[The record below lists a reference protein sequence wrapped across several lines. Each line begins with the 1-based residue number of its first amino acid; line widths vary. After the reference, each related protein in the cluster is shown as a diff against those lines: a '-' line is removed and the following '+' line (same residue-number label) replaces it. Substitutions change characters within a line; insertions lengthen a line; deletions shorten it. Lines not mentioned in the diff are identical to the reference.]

1 MNQTLKALLPHLG
14 DATNFTFEKRAAVC
28 IVLRPSKQGELFD
41 ILYMQR
47 ADVPGDHWAGQ
58 IGFPGGKKDEE
69 DESLLHT
76 ALREFHE
83 EMGVDLNTKAK
94 YLGPIDA
101 VQGRRAGTEL
111 KFSIHPFVFF
121 TEKEL
126 RFKLDADEVADYF
139 WIPLERLLD
148 PGMFE
153 PYSLSYKSKEVQLPG
168 VSFPNDKI
176 LWGLTYMM
184 SLDFLQRMGKT
195 EEVIQLHK
203 KIAGA
208 DTDYISHLFP
218 YP

>member
-1 MNQTLKALLPHLG
+1 MNQILKVLQSKLG
-14 DATNFTFEKRAAVC
+14 DASSFTFEKRAAVC
-28 IVLRPSKQGELFD
+28 IVLRPSETGELFD

-83 EMGVDLNTKAK
+83 EMGIDLEQKAK
-94 YLGPIDA
+94 YLGPVNA

-111 KFSIHPFVFF
+111 KFSIHPFVFY
-121 TEKEL
+121 TEKSF
-126 RFKLDADEVADYF
+126 RFKLDPEEVADSF
-139 WIPLERLLD
+139 WIPLEHLLD
-148 PGMFE
+148 PQSFQ
-153 PYSLSYKSKEVQLPG
+153 PYTLTYKSKEVQLPG
-168 VSFPNDKI
+168 LSFPKDKI

-184 SLDFLQRMGKT
+184 SLDFLQRLGEL
-195 EEVIQLHK
+195 EEVLQLHK
-203 KIAGA
+203 RIAG
-208 DTDYISHLFP
+208 DETDYLSHLFP